1 MYKFLP
7 EEVTKGM
14 IVLKFGGTS
23 VGTTE
28 SLQNVKSIVESLD
41 SDAVVVVS
49 ALGGLTDRLIA
60 TAKKAASGDSTYI
73 EDFEA
78 MAKRHYDIIEDV
90 VAQDVRRST
99 LFAIQPL
106 LNELRRLYD
115 GVSLIAD
122 LPERTLAQIV
132 SLGERMSSVIV
143 ADMIPAARHENSLD
157 IIRTEK
163 WFDKNIASTELT
175 ERLIREHLSEGPYPI
190 IMGGFISSDK
200 DTGEITNLGRGG
212 SDYTAA
218 LVAAALDAEVLEI
231 WTDVDGFLTADP
243 RVVPNARVIDE
254 MSFVE
259 SMDLCTFGAK
269 VIYPPTIYPV
279 FHKNIPIRILN
290 THSPDAPGTLIS
302 DHSSANAAG
311 CDGMTNG
318 APAPQPDRIVA
329 GISALK
335 DEALITLRGR
345 FASDAAKISSRAFNA
360 LSLKGLSPHLIPT
373 CDSINSFSFVVAGSE
388 AMQAVR
394 LLKEEFAPELVD
406 NSLEVIEMTRG
417 LASLAAVGDNLRT
430 VPSMSRKLEG
440 ELEKSGIRVIG
451 TANKSSETN
460 IAFIIEEA
468 DVTPALKALH
478 AAIFE

>member
-1 MYKFLP
+1 
-7 EEVTKGM
+7 M

-23 VGTTE
+23 VGTKE
-28 SLQNVKSIVESLD
+28 SLHNVKKIVESLD
-41 SDAVVVVS
+41 DDAIVVVS

-60 TAKKAASGDSTYI
+60 TAKMAAKGDPAYSD
-73 EDFEA
+73 EWEA
-78 MAKRHYDIIEDV
+78 MAKRRYDTINGV
-90 VAQDVRRST
+90 VGDDDKRAATTDSVG
-99 LFAIQPL
+99 AL

-122 LPERTLAQIV
+122 LPDRTLAQIV

-143 ADMIPAARHENSLD
+143 AAMISGASHADSLK
-157 IIRTEK
+157 IIKTEK

-175 ERLIREHLSEGPYPI
+175 TDLIRKNLGGDVRYPI
-190 IMGGFISSDK
+190 VMGGFISTDK

-218 LVAAALDAEVLEI
+218 LVAAALDADVLQI

-243 RVVPNARVIDE
+243 RIVPEAKVIDT

-290 THSPDAPGTLIS
+290 THRPDAPGTFIS
-302 DHSSANAAG
+302 EHAVSDN
-311 CDGMTNG
+311 NG
-318 APAPQPDRIVA
+318 VV

-335 DEALITLRGR
+335 SEALVTLRGR
-345 FASDAAKISSRAFNA
+345 LAADIATISSRSFNTLA
-360 LSLKGLSPHLIPT
+360 RKGLSAHLVAQSV
-373 CDSINSFSFVVAGSE
+373 DRNSFSFAI
-388 AMQAVR
+388 ADADARNAIR

-406 NSLEVIEMTRG
+406 GSLEVMEITTG
-417 LASLAAVGDNLRT
+417 LASLAAVGDNIKKLPSLSAKIRNVLLAAEIEIYAYSDKASETSLSFVIKEDDVPEALRT
-430 VPSMSRKLEG
+430 LH
-440 ELEKSGIRVIG
+440 
-451 TANKSSETN
+451 TALFKQ
-460 IAFIIEEA
+460 
-468 DVTPALKALH
+468 
-478 AAIFE
+478 